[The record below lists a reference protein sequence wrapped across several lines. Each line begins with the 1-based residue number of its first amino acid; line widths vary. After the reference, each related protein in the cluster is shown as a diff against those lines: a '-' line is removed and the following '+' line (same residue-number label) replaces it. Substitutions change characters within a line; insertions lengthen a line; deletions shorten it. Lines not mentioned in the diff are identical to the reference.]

1 MCGSAGSLLEN
12 VALKETPLLNILSAE
27 ANLRLFHCCCFC
39 CWCLFKINAN
49 KELQVTELRRT
60 GNHAKSS
67 YSRHYSAAHPQK
79 CSQFTLYFNFYNYN
93 VINKVDEEVR
103 RSERR
108 SRGAAADSA
117 EEGGLRNERDDFQ
130 LVREA
135 PRSEETNE
143 TWRLLD
149 T

>member
-1 MCGSAGSLLEN
+1 MT
-12 VALKETPLLNILSAE
+12 K
-27 ANLRLFHCCCFC
+27 
-39 CWCLFKINAN
+39 
-49 KELQVTELRRT
+49 LRRT
-60 GNHAKSS
+60 ENHAKSS

-79 CSQFTLYFNFYNYN
+79 CSQFTLYFNFYDYN
-93 VINKVDEEVR
+93 VINKVDKEVR

-143 TWRLLD
+143 AWRLLD